1 MFAEICTTSSSASS
15 SFGAVSSFGHQSAFL
30 LVCIGFDAPVFLLL
44 TIIAQSTD
52 AIRMRSVR
60 LLHPHSHLATQGL
73 QGHHQQQQ
81 QQHLV
86 TSNAIYLAKG
96 MRGRI
101 DCPLR
106 ADPPHTVIVWIKD
119 NRPLGEMEMGG
130 GRVKVTQQGSLLIR
144 TTEDSDEGDYSC
156 VAYSPL
162 ERKQSS
168 PLVHVL
174 VKGKTLRKLFLY
186 SFQTD

>member
-1 MFAEICTTSSSASS
+1 MFAESCTPSSSSSSS
-15 SFGAVSSFGHQSAFL
+15 SFGTTSSFGHQSAFL
-30 LVCIGFDAPVFLLL
+30 FVCIGFDAPVFLLL

-60 LLHPHSHLATQGL
+60 LLHPHPHAAAQTLLAPHQ
-73 QGHHQQQQ
+73 QHQQQY
-81 QQHLV
+81 LV

-119 NRPLGEMEMGG
+119 SRPLGDMEMG
-130 GRVKVTQQGSLLIR
+130 GRVKVSQKGSLLIR
-144 TTEDSDEGDYSC
+144 TAEDSDQGEYAC

-174 VKGKTLRKLFLY
+174 VRGKT
-186 SFQTD
+186 